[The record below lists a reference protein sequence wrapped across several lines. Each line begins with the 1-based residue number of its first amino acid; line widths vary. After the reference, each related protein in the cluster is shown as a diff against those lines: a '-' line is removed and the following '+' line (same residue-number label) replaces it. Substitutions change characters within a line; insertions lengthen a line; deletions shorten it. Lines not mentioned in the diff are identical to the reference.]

1 MLKIVVVDLSAESRN
16 RIVSQLSSF
25 LSEDVQNSEFLPRV
39 SINPLSLQELKY
51 HEAPDLCIIGD
62 QLVKQE
68 LLQVGA
74 IRNLLPEAALLVR
87 TTDDLESLA
96 IIEQLARMGVND
108 TFTEQTSP
116 AEFIKKVVLHAR
128 RIAKKRSG
136 QLVVVGSGKGG
147 TGVTSIVAGLAE
159 AAIEHGKR
167 VAVIDF
173 DFATQDL
180 SRFIQARPYLNEN
193 LRLLCDGQRPVTQE
207 FVEQCL
213 VRVWQDC
220 ELFCMPPL
228 VESDDLYNLEAKH
241 ARTFVSIIEILDSK
255 FDLVLVDCAGV
266 RGALWRTIHRL
277 ADRALVV
284 VNNDP
289 AAMYASVDHVA
300 KVRSN
305 LSVGAKLVM
314 LENAAARG
322 GLSKSA
328 LRSEFNRAA
337 MIEDAN
343 WIDAAIPYQKD
354 AGRWPASGA
363 TMHSLGQESGRRV
376 LVRALHQLGVIETPL
391 LATNERA
398 GWLKRLAKG
407 RAIEA
412 MPAISNSVKEQRA
425 IANLSVIPEENLIT
439 PAQISYVEADTQPQA
454 IVTKAESLSTAKGN
468 LVEGALISG
477 ATIL

>member
-16 RIVSQLSSF
+16 RIVSQLSAY
-25 LSEDVQNSEFLPRV
+25 LSADVQNSEFLPRV

-62 QLVKQE
+62 QLVRQE

-74 IRNLLPEAALLVR
+74 IRGLFPDAAILVR
-87 TTDDLESLA
+87 TTDELESLA

-108 TFTEQTSP
+108 TFTEQTS
-116 AEFIKKVVLHAR
+116 ALELVRKVVLHAR

-147 TGVTSIVAGLAE
+147 TGVTSITAGLAE
-159 AAIEHGKR
+159 AAIEQGKR

-180 SRFIQARPYLNEN
+180 SRFLQARPYLNEN

-213 VRVWQDC
+213 VRVWQDG

-228 VESDDLYNLEAKH
+228 VESDDLYSLEAKH
-241 ARTFVSIIEILDSK
+241 ARTFVSILEILDSK
-255 FDLVLVDCAGV
+255 FDLVLVDSAGI
-266 RGALWRTIHRL
+266 RGALWRTVHRL
-277 ADRALVV
+277 ADRAIVV

-289 AAMYASVDHVA
+289 AAMYASVEHVA

-322 GLSKSA
+322 GLSQSV
-328 LRSEFNRAA
+328 LRTEFNRAA
-337 MIEDAN
+337 KIDNTN
-343 WIDAAIPYQKD
+343 WVETTIPYHKES
-354 AGRWPASGA
+354 GRWPASGA
-363 TMHSLGQESGRRV
+363 TMFSLGQSSVRKVLDQILYQIGVIAAPGLNESPGWLRRV
-376 LVRALHQLGVIETPL
+376 KKSIGASDII
-391 LATNERA
+391 ATT
-398 GWLKRLAKG
+398 
-407 RAIEA
+407 AI
-412 MPAISNSVKEQRA
+412 NSPQRA
-425 IANLSVIPEENLIT
+425 ISEVIKLPNNSIGPVQIAFDHVGSETMPDQPNDIIAPPTTERAPVEE
-439 PAQISYVEADTQPQA
+439 E
-454 IVTKAESLSTAKGN
+454 
-468 LVEGALISG
+468 LISG
-477 ATIL
+477 AIIL